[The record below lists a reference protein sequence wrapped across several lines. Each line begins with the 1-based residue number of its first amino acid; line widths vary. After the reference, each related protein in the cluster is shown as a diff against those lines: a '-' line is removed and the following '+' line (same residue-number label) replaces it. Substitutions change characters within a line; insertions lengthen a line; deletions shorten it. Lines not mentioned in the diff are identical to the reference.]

1 MNVRI
6 PYKMTVAQQKA
17 AHEEIKRQVI
27 KAQDKYDLGEAA
39 TTLYAVASFFGL
51 GEKRIKQFFA
61 HYYELHKE
69 FKKRYEMEGIDDYE
83 WYCDLRLKE
92 KGVDVK
98 ALWDAQMQIYAPDTC
113 VACGAALPTESG
125 SQICGDC
132 QKKIGGIKQ

>member
-39 TTLYAVASFFGL
+39 TTLYAVMTFFGC
-51 GEKRIKQFFA
+51 GEKKVKAFFNE
-61 HYYELHKE
+61 YYNLHQAFKE
-69 FKKRYEMEGIDDYE
+69 RYEMEGIDDYE

-98 ALWDAQMQIYAPDTC
+98 ALWA
-113 VACGAALPTESG
+113 ER
-125 SQICGDC
+125 SQ
-132 QKKIGGIKQ
+132 K